1 MKKDQDSLL
10 KGNNIEELDLSSANN
25 NQKQKLIENEDLV
38 IKQSNNIEN
47 AKRIAIEMEHVSIGI
62 MSGLHENNQKLTG
75 VNTKVTTLNSEL
87 NMSHGIMTRILKK
100 ENRNKLIIAGF
111 SVALILA
118 FIFIIYYKL

>member
-1 MKKDQDSLL
+1 
-10 KGNNIEELDLSSANN
+10 
-25 NQKQKLIENEDLV
+25 
-38 IKQSNNIEN
+38 
-47 AKRIAIEMEHVSIGI
+47 MEHVSIGI
-62 MSGLHENNQKLTG
+62 TSGLHENNQKLTG

>member
-1 MKKDQDSLL
+1 LKKDQDSLL
-10 KGNNIEELDLSSANN
+10 KGNNMEELDLSSANN
-25 NQKQKLIENEDLV
+25 NQKQKLIENEDIA

-75 VNTKVTTLNSEL
+75 VNSKVSTLNSEL
-87 NMSHGIMTRILKK
+87 NMSSGIMTRILKK

-111 SVALILA
+111 SLALIIA

>member
-10 KGNNIEELDLSSANN
+10 KGKNVEELDLSTANN

-38 IKQSNNIEN
+38 VKQSNNIEN

-75 VNTKVTTLNSEL
+75 VNTKVGTLNSEL
-87 NMSHGIMTRILKK
+87 NMSNGIMTRILKK
-100 ENRNKLIIAGF
+100 ENRNKLIIGGF

>member
-10 KGNNIEELDLSSANN
+10 NDKDELDISSANN
-25 NQKQKLIENEDLV
+25 NQKQKLIENEDMVL
-38 IKQSNNIEN
+38 KQSNNIEN

-75 VNTKVTTLNSEL
+75 VNTKVGTLNDEL
-87 NMSHGIMTRILKK
+87 NISSGIMSRILKK

-111 SVALILA
+111 SLALILA

>member
-1 MKKDQDSLL
+1 LKKDQDSLL